1 MPHGRSH
8 SVAQAVV
15 VILGHADCSVDDALL
30 LMQEH
35 ARINSQT
42 LEEVAVNV
50 VAGLVRL
57 GPRGQLIIDLN
68 APQRLVSSGD
78 S

>member
-15 VILGHADCSVDDALL
+15 VILGYADCSVDDALL

-35 ARINSQT
+35 ARVHSQT

-57 GPRGQLIIDLN
+57 GPRGRLIIDLN
-68 APQRLVSSGD
+68 ATQRLVSSGD